1 MIYVSIDIETSGL
14 EPLNHSVLSFGAII
28 EDTTNKLP
36 YEQLPK
42 FNAIVLQN
50 QITGSPRAISM
61 NKEIISLIGEY
72 KEGNDEDRANLE
84 HHSDYVF
91 LEESELSQKFY
102 DFLFLNGVYPNSWF
116 QKNYPKT
123 TSWGSFRNV
132 NGTMIPAFNNHTPSL
147 TINVAGKNFGTFDK
161 LFLDELPWWRK
172 LIKIRQR
179 IIDPSVLYCKWDE
192 DESIPSLKKCKERA
206 GIDGEVTHTAI
217 EDAWDVVQM
226 LRKFY

>member
-14 EPLNHSVLSFGAII
+14 EPLNNSVLSFGAII

-36 YEQLPK
+36 YEKLPK

-61 NKEIISLIGEY
+61 NKEIIALIGEY
-72 KEGNDEDRANLE
+72 KEGNEEDRANLE

-91 LEESELSQKFY
+91 LEENELAQKFY
-102 DFLFLNGVYPNSWF
+102 DFLFLNGIYPNS
-116 QKNYPKT
+116 
-123 TSWGSFRNV
+123 SFLNNHVRNV

-161 LFLDELPWWRK
+161 LFLEELPWWKK

-192 DESIPSLKKCKERA
+192 DNAIPSLKKCKERA
-206 GIDGEVTHTAI
+206 GIDGEVAHTAL

>member
-14 EPLNHSVLSFGAII
+14 EPLNNSVLSFGAII
-28 EDTTNKLP
+28 EDTSKKLP
-36 YEQLPK
+36 YEKLPK
-42 FNAIVLQN
+42 FNAIILQH
-50 QITGSPRAISM
+50 QITGAPRAISM

-72 KEGNDEDRANLE
+72 MEGNDEDRANLE

-91 LEESELSQKFY
+91 LKEDELAQKFY
-102 DFLFLNGVYPNSWF
+102 DFLFLNGIYPNS
-116 QKNYPKT
+116 
-123 TSWGSFRNV
+123 SFLNNHVRNV

-172 LIKIRQR
+172 LIKVRQR
-179 IIDPSVLYCKWDE
+179 IIDPSILYCRWDE
-192 DESIPSLKKCKERA
+192 DEAIPSLKKCKERA
-206 GIDGEVTHTAI
+206 GIDGDVAHTAL

>member
-14 EPLNHSVLSFGAII
+14 EPLNNSVLSFGAII

-36 YEQLPK
+36 YEKLPK

-72 KEGNDEDRANLE
+72 KEGNVEDRANLE

-91 LEESELSQKFY
+91 LEENELAQKFY
-102 DFLFLNGVYPNSWF
+102 DFLFLNGIYPNS
-116 QKNYPKT
+116 
-123 TSWGSFRNV
+123 SFLNNHVRNV

-161 LFLDELPWWRK
+161 LFLEELPWWKK

-192 DESIPSLKKCKERA
+192 DNAIPSLKKCKERA
-206 GIDGEVTHTAI
+206 GIDGEVAHTAL

>member
-14 EPLNHSVLSFGAII
+14 EPLNNSVLSFGAII
-28 EDTTNKLP
+28 EDTTKKLP
-36 YEQLPK
+36 YKKLPK
-42 FNAIVLQN
+42 FNALILQN
-50 QITGSPRAISM
+50 QITGSPRAITM

-72 KEGNDEDRANLE
+72 MEGNDEDRANLE

-91 LEESELSQKFY
+91 LKEDELAQKFY
-102 DFLFLNGVYPNSWF
+102 DFLFLNGFYPNS
-116 QKNYPKT
+116 
-123 TSWGSFRNV
+123 SFLNNHVRNV

-161 LFLDELPWWRK
+161 LFLDELPWWKK
-172 LIKIRQR
+172 LIKVRQR
-179 IIDPSVLYCKWDE
+179 IIDPSVLYCRWDE
-192 DESIPSLKKCKERA
+192 DDAIPSLKKCKERA
-206 GIDGEVTHTAI
+206 GIDGDVAHTAL

>member
-14 EPLNHSVLSFGAII
+14 EPLNNSVLSFGAII

-36 YEQLPK
+36 YEKLPK

-72 KEGNDEDRANLE
+72 KEGNEEDRTNLE

-91 LEESELSQKFY
+91 LQENELAQKFY
-102 DFLFLNGVYPNSWF
+102 DFLFLNGIYPNS
-116 QKNYPKT
+116 
-123 TSWGSFRNV
+123 SFLNNHVRNV

-161 LFLDELPWWRK
+161 LFLEELPWWKK

-192 DESIPSLKKCKERA
+192 DNAIPSLKKCKERA
-206 GIDGEVTHTAI
+206 GIDGEVAHTAL

>member
-14 EPLNHSVLSFGAII
+14 EPLNNSVLSFGAII
-28 EDTTNKLP
+28 EDTSKKLP
-36 YEQLPK
+36 YEKLPK
-42 FNAIVLQN
+42 FNAIILQH
-50 QITGSPRAISM
+50 QITGAPRAISM

-72 KEGNDEDRANLE
+72 VEGNDEDRANLE

-91 LEESELSQKFY
+91 LKEDELAQKFY
-102 DFLFLNGVYPNSWF
+102 DFLFLNGIYPNS
-116 QKNYPKT
+116 
-123 TSWGSFRNV
+123 SFLNNHVRNV

-172 LIKIRQR
+172 LIKVRQR
-179 IIDPSVLYCKWDE
+179 IIDPSILYCRWDE
-192 DESIPSLKKCKERA
+192 DEAIPSLKKCKERA
-206 GIDGEVTHTAI
+206 DIDGEVAHTAL

>member
-14 EPLNHSVLSFGAII
+14 EPLNNSVLSFGAII

-36 YEQLPK
+36 YEKLPK

-50 QITGSPRAISM
+50 QLTGSPRAISM

-72 KEGNDEDRANLE
+72 KEGNEEDRANLE

-91 LEESELSQKFY
+91 LEENELAQKFY
-102 DFLFLNGVYPNSWF
+102 DFLFLNGIYPNS
-116 QKNYPKT
+116 
-123 TSWGSFRNV
+123 SFLNNHVRNV

-161 LFLDELPWWRK
+161 LFLEELPWWKK

-192 DESIPSLKKCKERA
+192 DNAIPSLKKCKERA
-206 GIDGEVTHTAI
+206 GIDGEVAHTAL

>member
-14 EPLNHSVLSFGAII
+14 EPLNNSVLSFGAII

-36 YEQLPK
+36 YEKLPK

-72 KEGNDEDRANLE
+72 QEGNEEDRANLE

-91 LEESELSQKFY
+91 LEENELAQKFY
-102 DFLFLNGVYPNSWF
+102 DFLFLNGIYPNS
-116 QKNYPKT
+116 
-123 TSWGSFRNV
+123 SFLNNHVRNV

-161 LFLDELPWWRK
+161 LFLEELPWWKK

-192 DESIPSLKKCKERA
+192 DNAIPSLKKCKERA
-206 GIDGEVTHTAI
+206 GIDGEVAHTAL

>member
-14 EPLNHSVLSFGAII
+14 EPLNNSVLSFGAII
-28 EDTTNKLP
+28 EDTSNKLP
-36 YEQLPK
+36 YEKLPK
-42 FNAIVLQN
+42 FNAIILQH
-50 QITGSPRAISM
+50 QITGAPRAISM

-72 KEGNDEDRANLE
+72 MEGNDEDRANLE

-91 LEESELSQKFY
+91 LKEDELAQKFY
-102 DFLFLNGVYPNSWF
+102 DFLFLNGIYPNS
-116 QKNYPKT
+116 
-123 TSWGSFRNV
+123 SFLNNHVRNV

-172 LIKIRQR
+172 LIKVRQR
-179 IIDPSVLYCKWDE
+179 IIDPSVLYCRWDE
-192 DESIPSLKKCKERA
+192 DDTIPSLKKCKERA
-206 GIDGEVTHTAI
+206 GIDGDVAHTAL

>member
-14 EPLNHSVLSFGAII
+14 EPLNNSVLSFGAII
-28 EDTTNKLP
+28 EDTSNKLP
-36 YEQLPK
+36 YEKLPK
-42 FNAIVLQN
+42 FNAIILQH
-50 QITGSPRAISM
+50 QITGAPRAISM
-61 NKEIISLIGEY
+61 NKEIISLISEY
-72 KEGNDEDRANLE
+72 MEGNDEDRANLE

-91 LEESELSQKFY
+91 LKEDELAQKFY
-102 DFLFLNGVYPNSWF
+102 DFLFLNGIYPNS
-116 QKNYPKT
+116 
-123 TSWGSFRNV
+123 SFLNNHVRNV

-172 LIKIRQR
+172 LIKVRQR
-179 IIDPSVLYCKWDE
+179 IIDPSILYCRWDE
-192 DESIPSLKKCKERA
+192 DEAIPSLKKCKERA
-206 GIDGEVTHTAI
+206 GIDGDVAHTAL

>member
-14 EPLNHSVLSFGAII
+14 EPLNNSVLSFGAII

-36 YEQLPK
+36 YEKLPK

-72 KEGNDEDRANLE
+72 KEGNEEDRANLE

-91 LEESELSQKFY
+91 LEENELAQKFY
-102 DFLFLNGVYPNSWF
+102 DFLFLNGIYPNS
-116 QKNYPKT
+116 
-123 TSWGSFRNV
+123 SFLNNHVRNV

-161 LFLDELPWWRK
+161 LFLEELPWWKK

-179 IIDPSVLYCKWDE
+179 IIDPSVLYCIWDE
-192 DESIPSLKKCKERA
+192 DNAIPSLKKCKERA
-206 GIDGEVTHTAI
+206 GIDGEVAHTAL

>member
-1 MIYVSIDIETSGL
+1 
-14 EPLNHSVLSFGAII
+14 
-28 EDTTNKLP
+28 
-36 YEQLPK
+36 
-42 FNAIVLQN
+42 
-50 QITGSPRAISM
+50 M

-72 KEGNDEDRANLE
+72 KEGNEEDRANLE

-91 LEESELSQKFY
+91 LEENELAQKFY
-102 DFLFLNGVYPNSWF
+102 DFLFLNGIYPNS
-116 QKNYPKT
+116 
-123 TSWGSFRNV
+123 SFLNNHVRNV

-161 LFLDELPWWRK
+161 LFLEELPWWKK

-192 DESIPSLKKCKERA
+192 DNAIPSLKKCKERA
-206 GIDGEVTHTAI
+206 GIDGEVAHTAL

>member
-14 EPLNHSVLSFGAII
+14 EPLNNSVLSFGAII
-28 EDTTNKLP
+28 EDTSKKLP
-36 YEQLPK
+36 YEKLPK
-42 FNAIVLQN
+42 FNAIILQH
-50 QITGSPRAISM
+50 QITGAPRAISM

-72 KEGNDEDRANLE
+72 MEGNDEDRANLE

-91 LEESELSQKFY
+91 LKEDELAQKFY
-102 DFLFLNGVYPNSWF
+102 DFLFLNGIYPNS
-116 QKNYPKT
+116 
-123 TSWGSFRNV
+123 SFLNNHVRNV

-172 LIKIRQR
+172 LIKVRQR
-179 IIDPSVLYCKWDE
+179 IIDPSILYCRWDE

-206 GIDGEVTHTAI
+206 DIDGEVAHTAL

>member
-14 EPLNHSVLSFGAII
+14 EPLNNSVLSFGAII

-36 YEQLPK
+36 YEKLPK

-72 KEGNDEDRANLE
+72 KEGNEEDRANLE

-91 LEESELSQKFY
+91 LEENELAQKFY
-102 DFLFLNGVYPNSWF
+102 DFLFLNGIYPNS
-116 QKNYPKT
+116 
-123 TSWGSFRNV
+123 SFLNNHVRNV

-161 LFLDELPWWRK
+161 LFLEELPWWKK

-192 DESIPSLKKCKERA
+192 DNAIPSLKKCKERA
-206 GIDGEVTHTAI
+206 GIDGEVAHTAL
-217 EDAWDVVQM
+217 EDAWEVVQM

>member
-14 EPLNHSVLSFGAII
+14 EPLNNSVLSFGAII

-36 YEQLPK
+36 YEKLPK

-72 KEGNDEDRANLE
+72 KEGNEEDRANLE

-91 LEESELSQKFY
+91 LEENELAQKFY
-102 DFLFLNGVYPNSWF
+102 DFLFLNGIYPNS
-116 QKNYPKT
+116 
-123 TSWGSFRNV
+123 SFLNNHVRNV

-161 LFLDELPWWRK
+161 LFLEELPWWKK

-192 DESIPSLKKCKERA
+192 DNAIPSLKKCKERA
-206 GIDGEVTHTAI
+206 GIDGEVAHTAL

>member
-14 EPLNHSVLSFGAII
+14 EPLNNSVLSFGAII
-28 EDTTNKLP
+28 EDTSKKLP
-36 YEQLPK
+36 YEKLPK
-42 FNAIVLQN
+42 FNAIILQH
-50 QITGSPRAISM
+50 QITGAPRAISM

-72 KEGNDEDRANLE
+72 MEGNDEDRANLE

-91 LEESELSQKFY
+91 LKEDELAQKFY
-102 DFLFLNGVYPNSWF
+102 DFLFLNGIYPNS
-116 QKNYPKT
+116 
-123 TSWGSFRNV
+123 SFLNNHVRNV

-172 LIKIRQR
+172 LIKVRQR
-179 IIDPSVLYCKWDE
+179 IIDPSVLYCRWDE
-192 DESIPSLKKCKERA
+192 DDTIPSLKKCKERA
-206 GIDGEVTHTAI
+206 GIDGDVAHTAL

>member
-14 EPLNHSVLSFGAII
+14 EPLNNSVLSFGAII

-36 YEQLPK
+36 YEKLPK

-72 KEGNDEDRANLE
+72 KEGNEEDRANLE

-91 LEESELSQKFY
+91 LQENELAQKFY
-102 DFLFLNGVYPNSWF
+102 DFLFLNGIYPNS
-116 QKNYPKT
+116 
-123 TSWGSFRNV
+123 SFLNNHVRNV

-161 LFLDELPWWRK
+161 LFLEELPWWKK

-192 DESIPSLKKCKERA
+192 DNAIPSLKKCKERA
-206 GIDGEVTHTAI
+206 GIDGEVAHTAL

>member
-14 EPLNHSVLSFGAII
+14 EPLNNSVLSFGAII

-36 YEQLPK
+36 YEKLPK

-61 NKEIISLIGEY
+61 NKEIIALIGEY
-72 KEGNDEDRANLE
+72 KEGNEEDRTNLE

-91 LEESELSQKFY
+91 LQENELAQKFY
-102 DFLFLNGVYPNSWF
+102 DFLFLNGIYPNS
-116 QKNYPKT
+116 
-123 TSWGSFRNV
+123 SFLNNHVRNV

-161 LFLDELPWWRK
+161 LFLEELPWWKK

-192 DESIPSLKKCKERA
+192 DNAIPSLKKCKERA
-206 GIDGEVTHTAI
+206 GIDGEVAHTAL

>member
-14 EPLNHSVLSFGAII
+14 EPLNNSVLSFGAII
-28 EDTTNKLP
+28 EDTSKKLP
-36 YEQLPK
+36 YKKLPK
-42 FNAIVLQN
+42 FNAIILQH
-50 QITGSPRAISM
+50 QITGAPRAISM

-72 KEGNDEDRANLE
+72 MEGNDEDRANLE

-91 LEESELSQKFY
+91 LKEDELAQKFY
-102 DFLFLNGVYPNSWF
+102 DFLFLNGIYPNS
-116 QKNYPKT
+116 
-123 TSWGSFRNV
+123 SFLNNHVRNV

-172 LIKIRQR
+172 LIKVRQR
-179 IIDPSVLYCKWDE
+179 IIDPSVLYCRWDE
-192 DESIPSLKKCKERA
+192 DDTIPSLKKCKERA
-206 GIDGEVTHTAI
+206 GIDGDVAHTAL

>member
-14 EPLNHSVLSFGAII
+14 EPLNNSVLSFGAII

-36 YEQLPK
+36 YEKLPK

-72 KEGNDEDRANLE
+72 KEGNEEDRANLE

-91 LEESELSQKFY
+91 LEENELAQKFY
-102 DFLFLNGVYPNSWF
+102 DFLFLNGIYPNS
-116 QKNYPKT
+116 
-123 TSWGSFRNV
+123 SFLNNHVRNV

-147 TINVAGKNFGTFDK
+147 TINNII
-161 LFLDELPWWRK
+161 LSI
-172 LIKIRQR
+172 IKSR
-179 IIDPSVLYCKWDE
+179 
-192 DESIPSLKKCKERA
+192 
-206 GIDGEVTHTAI
+206 
-217 EDAWDVVQM
+217 
-226 LRKFY
+226 

>member
-14 EPLNHSVLSFGAII
+14 EPLNNSVLSFGAII

-36 YEQLPK
+36 YEKLPK

-72 KEGNDEDRANLE
+72 KEGNEEDRVNLE

-91 LEESELSQKFY
+91 LEENELAQKFY
-102 DFLFLNGVYPNSWF
+102 DFLFLNGIYPNS
-116 QKNYPKT
+116 
-123 TSWGSFRNV
+123 SFLNNHVRNV

-161 LFLDELPWWRK
+161 LFLEELPWWKK

-192 DESIPSLKKCKERA
+192 DNAIPSLKKCKERA
-206 GIDGEVTHTAI
+206 GIDGEVAHTAL